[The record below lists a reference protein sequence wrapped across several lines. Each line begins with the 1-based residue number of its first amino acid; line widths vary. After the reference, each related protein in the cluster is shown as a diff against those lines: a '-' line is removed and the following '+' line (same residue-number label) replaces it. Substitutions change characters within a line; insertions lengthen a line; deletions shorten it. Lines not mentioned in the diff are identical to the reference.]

1 MLERAKLIA
10 VGIGVTYNLADCYER
25 IGRTASAWAG
35 FNDAAAAADV
45 AGQPERAQAAR
56 ERAAALVSKLSL
68 LRIDISTGAA
78 SDPSLDVQRDGVSVS
93 RLLWG
98 KSIPVDPGKYIVSA
112 TSPSRRAWSTAVSV
126 SNPGEVV
133 SIEVPEL
140 GLTEATTSKGSPSR
154 GGPAGEGRSGHATLG
169 TAIVVGSAIVSL
181 VALEV
186 GIGFTIAAN
195 GQGAHVRALR
205 GALGSSSSCYGIQKP
220 DVETSCAAL
229 NEAGAAW
236 DTFENAAIANYVVSG
251 LAAAG
256 AITAYIA
263 WPKPPHRHGAQ
274 IAPSMSRRGAGLV
287 VSGSF

>member
-186 GIGFTIAAN
+186 GIGFTI
-195 GQGAHVRALR
+195 
-205 GALGSSSSCYGIQKP
+205 
-220 DVETSCAAL
+220 
-229 NEAGAAW
+229 EAGAAW

-263 WPKPPHRHGAQ
+263 WPKPPNRHGAQ

-287 VSGSF
+287 VTGSF